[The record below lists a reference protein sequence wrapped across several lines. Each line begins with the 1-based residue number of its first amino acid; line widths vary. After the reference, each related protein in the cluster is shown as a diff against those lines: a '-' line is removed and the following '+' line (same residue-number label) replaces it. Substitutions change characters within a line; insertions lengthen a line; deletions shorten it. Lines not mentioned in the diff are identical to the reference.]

1 MSVQT
6 VIKKTEDKF
15 VNGVNVEEV
24 VNAVNAFTEN
34 PDLANFKFRLSNKWI
49 NGGHNHSTVGNFF
62 GVNQENSHL
71 KPLEMDADEPP
82 ILAGEDKGAN
92 PVEHLLNALAACVTT
107 TMVYHAAVRGIKIE
121 ELESELEGDIDL
133 RGFLGISDDVRR
145 GYQNIRVNF
154 KVKTDAENIERLK
167 AISKL
172 SPVLDVT
179 SKGTNVDVH
188 IERK

>member
-1 MSVQT
+1 MAVET
-6 VIKKTEDKF
+6 VIKQTEGKI

-24 VNAVNAFTEN
+24 VNAINTFGDN

-49 NGGHNHSTVGNFF
+49 NGGHNHSTVRNFY
-62 GVNQENSHL
+62 GVNQENAHV
-71 KPLEMDADEPP
+71 KKLELDADEPQ
-82 ILAGEDKGAN
+82 ILAGGDKGAN

-133 RGFLGISDDVRR
+133 RGFLGISNEVRR
-145 GYQNIRVNF
+145 GYSNIRINF

-167 AISKL
+167 ALSKL
-172 SPVLDVT
+172 SPVFDVT
-179 SKGTNVDVH
+179 SNGTNIDIK